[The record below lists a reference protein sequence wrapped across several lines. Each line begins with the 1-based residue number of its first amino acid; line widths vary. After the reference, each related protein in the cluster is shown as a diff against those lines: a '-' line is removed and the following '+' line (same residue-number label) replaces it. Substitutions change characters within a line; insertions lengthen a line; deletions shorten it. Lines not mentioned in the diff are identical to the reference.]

1 MRVLFTSKNLIGDA
15 LNISPALRSWYNFA
29 WNHPNNPLTKDSEVF
44 MLTLPDHIAPLYE
57 GMVRDLPYPQPKV
70 VFERPKGKFDIEFDF
85 DVSRAFKISDINKCH
100 IATSYAL
107 MLDVPLPKGKPALK
121 PTYIPDI
128 PKTYLDTNTVADIIY
143 AKDIGK
149 KKPIL
154 VSMFSHSCTSRDK
167 NTPGLPPNKMVPF
180 EKWIPMIDFLRSRYD
195 VPIRFL
201 GAETD
206 IVPNGYADGLVQP
219 GEYMLHIPLN
229 RLALIMQH
237 ATMVVTIDNGMS
249 HLAASQSAHTFLMY
263 PKCLGPHYIVP
274 VGNPNLT
281 WVHIDPVI
289 VTKEQLLTAMH
300 YAVKKR
306 EERIEKQAY
315 AKETEDLNKEE
326 TNNKEG

>member
-85 DVSRAFKISDINKCH
+85 DVSRAFKISDLNKCH

-107 MLDVPLPKGKPALK
+107 MLDVPLPRGKPALK
-121 PTYIPDI
+121 PTFIPD
-128 PKTYLDTNTVADIIY
+128 PVDDWEA
-143 AKDIGK
+143 GK
-149 KKPIL
+149 GLIL

-206 IVPNGYADGLVQP
+206 IVPNGYAQGLVQP

-306 EERIEKQAY
+306 EERLEKQNAG
-315 AKETEDLNKEE
+315 EDKKEE
-326 TNNKEG
+326 